1 MSGDAGS
8 IATTAAWIATTI
20 GLAMWLWSWFG
31 EKNAI
36 QKLRFRDCGMVL
48 VFSAI
53 LVRIAAQDRPLTALD
68 WGLVVLGPVFIGAAL
83 WRLSRT
89 GSLPGK

>member
-1 MSGDAGS
+1 MTGDAS
-8 IATTAAWIATTI
+8 LIATTAAWIATTI

-53 LVRIAAQDRPLTALD
+53 LVRIVAQDRPMTPLD
-68 WGLVVLGPVFIGAAL
+68 WGLVVLGPVFIAGAL
-83 WRLSRT
+83 WRLVRT
-89 GSLPGK
+89 GSLPGR